1 MEQLYDIDQVGPP
14 VAFRLSFQ
22 PFVAYLTDQRSQVS
36 SAALSQFYS
45 YLIDQFT
52 PVLSAD
58 TPTGLLPADQL
69 TELFQLAAVAVLP
82 LTGSSQTI
90 PFAFGLPEPMTMYY
104 QSTAFSELV
113 QQFPNLL
120 AELRDQAK
128 TLDKQRLIYQL
139 ILDKVYGMPTTTQ
152 AVLSVY
158 FQRDVNGLMR
168 SYRMDINLSFMDV
181 KARGAVPPLQRAWV
195 DYANGIR
202 KTPPVEN
209 PLLLTEFII
218 EGFSFFKL
226 EDITE
231 AQTIQQLQEVF
242 AHLQSDT
249 EAAIYQRFEN
259 ALRNLCGQ
267 PDLQISIVPL
277 PQVNGAFVDH
287 PDLRARSIF
296 LRQSNFSFQ
305 EQSGDTKAQQK
316 LRNFIQHPIPFL
328 FPDLDGMPESERQL
342 FTQKGIRS
350 FLMYPIT
357 TTNEVLGILE
367 MGSRHRN
374 ALNEQMLTKIDRIM
388 PLIQELLRYQLR
400 QFQDTLEKL
409 IKKQFTSLQPAV
421 EWKFYEVA
429 WESLRLKQSL
439 AASGSSMRVEF
450 LQVYPYYGAID
461 IRDSSIERH
470 KAVRQDL
477 LDQLNVVNELLNQ
490 LPPPADADYFN
501 RILVQCQ
508 HWQRKLATS
517 LKFNDEQNIT
527 YFLAQEL
534 HPFLRQ
540 LLPYEEEW
548 GVSLQHYFNRTDPQ
562 TGQFNRALK
571 VYERSMNW
579 INATIN
585 DYVNQ
590 EEKKSQAIYPHYFEQ
605 YRTDGMEYTVY
616 AGQSIAPHQPFDQ
629 DYRRRL
635 SEWQL
640 ISMVEMAQLTHRL
653 VPLLPLPL
661 RTTQLI
667 LVHTHPVD
675 IAFRQDERRFDV
687 EGSYSIRY
695 EVLKKRIDKAY
706 IEGGQERLTQPDT
719 IAVVYSHSMELT
731 DYLPVI
737 AQLQERGMLQPN
749 MEYLDLEPLQ
759 GVANLKAL
767 RLHINYGEA
776 VSQ

>member
-1 MEQLYDIDQVGPP
+1 MEQLYAIDQVDPP
-14 VAFRLSFQ
+14 IAFRLSFQ
-22 PFVAYLTDQRSQVS
+22 PFINYLNDQRKQAS

-52 PVLSAD
+52 PVLSSD
-58 TPTGLLPADQL
+58 TPTDLLPADQL
-69 TELFQLAAVAVLP
+69 AELFQLATVAVLP
-82 LTGSSQTI
+82 LTGASQDI
-90 PFAFGLPEPMTMYY
+90 AFAFGLPEPMTMYCP
-104 QSTAFSELV
+104 STAFSELV

-120 AELRDQAK
+120 VELRDQTK
-128 TLDKQRLIYQL
+128 TLNKQRLLYQL
-139 ILDKVYGMPTTTQ
+139 ILERTYGIRTTAQT
-152 AVLSVY
+152 VLSVP

-168 SYRMDINLSFMDV
+168 YYRMDINMSFVEV
-181 KARGAVPPLQRAWV
+181 KANGVVPPLQQAWV
-195 DYANGIR
+195 DYANGTS
-202 KTPPVEN
+202 KTPPVSN
-209 PLLLTEFII
+209 PLRVNEFII
-218 EGFSFFKL
+218 EGFSFFKI

-231 AQTIQQLQEVF
+231 AQTIQQLQDVF

-249 EAAIYQRFEN
+249 ETAIYQRFEN

-267 PDLQISIVPL
+267 SDLQISIVPL
-277 PQVNGAFVDH
+277 PQVNGSFVDH
-287 PDLRARSIF
+287 PDLRTRSIF
-296 LRQSNFSFQ
+296 LRQSGINFQ
-305 EQSGDTKAQQK
+305 GTIDDTTVQKK
-316 LRNFIQHPIPFL
+316 LRNVIQHPIPYL
-328 FPDLDGMPESERQL
+328 FPDLDGIPETEREL
-342 FTQKGIRS
+342 LTQKGIRS

-357 TTNEVLGILE
+357 TTSEVLGILE

-374 ALNEQMLTKIDRIM
+374 ALNEQILTKIDRIM

-400 QFQDTLEKL
+400 QFHDTLERL

-429 WESLRLKQSL
+429 WESLRLKQNLS
-439 AASGSSMRVEF
+439 ANASGMRVEF
-450 LQVYPYYGAID
+450 SQVYPYYGAID

-477 LDQLNVVNELLNQ
+477 LDQLTVVNELLNQ
-490 LPPPADADYFN
+490 IPRPADADHFD
-501 RILVQCQ
+501 RILAQCR
-508 HWQRKLATS
+508 HWLKKLTAS

-540 LLPYEEEW
+540 LLPYQEEW
-548 GVSLQHYFNRTDPQ
+548 GLSLQQYFNRTDPQ
-562 TGQFNRALK
+562 TGQFNQALK

-585 DYVNQ
+585 DYINQ
-590 EEKKSQAIYPHYFEQ
+590 EEKKSQAIYPHYFER

-629 DYRRRL
+629 DYCRRL

-640 ISMVEMAQLTHRL
+640 TSMVEMAQLTHRL

-706 IEGGQERLTQPDT
+706 IEGGQQRLTQPDT
-719 IAVVYSHSMELT
+719 IAMVYSHSMELT

-737 AQLQERGMLQPN
+737 TQLQERGMLQPD
-749 MEYLDLEPLQ
+749 MEYLDIEPLQ

-767 RLHINYGEA
+767 RLHIKYTDA
-776 VSQ
+776 L